1 MESWKLGRALE
12 GCKELEGFVHV
23 NLGKQEELGVGEEVF
38 GDGEGENPWGCERN
52 LMVAT
57 TVEATMTI
65 AMGKMRNVVV
75 STTTMTVATIIIVV
89 VTNVVGASIEYAED
103 MCVKV

>member
-1 MESWKLGRALE
+1 
-12 GCKELEGFVHV
+12 
-23 NLGKQEELGVGEEVF
+23 
-38 GDGEGENPWGCERN
+38 
-52 LMVAT
+52 
-57 TVEATMTI
+57 MTI

>member
-38 GDGEGENPWGCERN
+38 GCGEGENPWG
-52 LMVAT
+52 L
-57 TVEATMTI
+57 
-65 AMGKMRNVVV
+65 
-75 STTTMTVATIIIVV
+75 
-89 VTNVVGASIEYAED
+89 
-103 MCVKV
+103 